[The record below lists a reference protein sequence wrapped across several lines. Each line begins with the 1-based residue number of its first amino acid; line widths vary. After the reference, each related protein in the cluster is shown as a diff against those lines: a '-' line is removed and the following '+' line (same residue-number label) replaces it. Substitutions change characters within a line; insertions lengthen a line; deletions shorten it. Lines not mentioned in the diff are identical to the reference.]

1 MTRLFLRIFKQKSS
15 ASGEVGANQIWRKY
29 LKVMVKSRRKV
40 TKLKVKNE
48 SWWSSSK
55 CFEISN
61 LQYMY
66 IAPSCAAPDTIR
78 EWIYRIAAVFF
89 FLYSK
94 TSSRLIKGWI

>member
-78 EWIYRIAAVFF
+78 EWDIPHCCC
-89 FLYSK
+89 FLLSLFQNILK
-94 TSSRLIKGWI
+94 VN